1 MMIKQKRRKVSPP
14 YNLKFPRLIRA
25 RVFWFPNG
33 KGVYTLD
40 PIQRGQTVFVTLNGV
55 GWGQVGGFNW
65 GKSPHDDS
73 KFRAWASPK
82 TPPANLRGRRAR
94 LDSKLIIDRL
104 VATRDI
110 KRGEELLVRY
120 VPLVGPPAKPDRSKS

>member
-1 MMIKQKRRKVSPP
+1 MKINYKRRKVSPP
-14 YNLKFPRLIRA
+14 FNLKFPRLVRG

-40 PIQRGQTVFVTLNGV
+40 PIRRGQTVHITLNGW

-65 GKSPHDDS
+65 GKNPRDDPE
-73 KFRAWASPK
+73 FRVWASPK
-82 TPPANLRGRRAR
+82 TPPANIRGSRIR
-94 LDSKLIIDRL
+94 LDSKLIIDRF

-110 KRGEELLVRY
+110 KRGEELLMRY
-120 VPLVGPPAKPDRSKS
+120 VPLARRLAKPNRSKP